1 MIGSE
6 STWSQSWSAMF
17 STHFCQPSSGNN
29 TTTECYSF
37 ISYRYKSRWHSHIR
51 HILSTN
57 IGRPTIL
64 FSSAPVV
71 PCFALDSVSVSPT
84 AWESFFLASPVMDSS
99 LAPPPPSGPSDAP
112 GLSLSSDRH
121 HHVMSKDWKF
131 WCIIFSLALS
141 VLLTAVEFVSRL
153 FLASPGPQF
162 RETLESKYI
171 TIF

>member
-84 AWESFFLASPVMDSS
+84 AWESFFSGQPCDGLLPCSSTPLWALRRTWAKSLLRSPPPRHVERLEILVHHILPRTLCPPDRCGVCESS
-99 LAPPPPSGPSDAP
+99 LP
-112 GLSLSSDRH
+112 
-121 HHVMSKDWKF
+121 
-131 WCIIFSLALS
+131 C
-141 VLLTAVEFVSRL
+141 
-153 FLASPGPQF
+153 ASWP
-162 RETLESKYI
+162 TV
-171 TIF
+171 